1 MIHFDGDFKQWSSFI
16 QNVKHF
22 VHSQISFSDSFR
34 IDRLLTVLDGEA
46 KRAASAIRQDSLFHS
61 SALKLL
67 KQEFGHPLMVL
78 YLKLKYVLE
87 LPLIQHDHQN
97 SLRNYHRKLKTTVTW
112 LKTMCYD
119 KAPKSVE
126 NVRAVMRLPKYLWQK
141 LYDDFKII
149 YDNEEQIN
157 LEIFLDWLGERTYD
171 INEPLTLV
179 VEAEIKKKQQ
189 ANKDH
194 QKTTKEKYQKL
205 PKEHY
210 RSFAITTH
218 GRRHKCRSTDK
229 R

>member
-1 MIHFDGDFKQWSSFI
+1 MIHFDGDFKQWSSLI

-22 VHSQISFSDSFR
+22 VHNQISFSDSFR

-126 NVRAVMRLPKYLWQK
+126 NVWAVMRLPKYLWQK
-141 LYDDFKII
+141 LYGDFKII
-149 YDNEEQIN
+149 YDNEEEIN

-171 INEPLTLV
+171 INDPLTLV